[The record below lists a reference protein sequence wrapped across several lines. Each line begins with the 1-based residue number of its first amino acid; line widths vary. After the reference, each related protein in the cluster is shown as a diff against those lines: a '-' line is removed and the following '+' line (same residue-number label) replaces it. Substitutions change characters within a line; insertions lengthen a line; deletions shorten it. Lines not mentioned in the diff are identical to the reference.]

1 VIARAELKESVRRI
15 PLARCS
21 PGREMAAGMAG
32 AGAAAERCSKGGG
45 GAARAAGVAG
55 AAGAAGAV
63 GVAEAAG
70 LAGAALEPRR
80 EVEEERV

>member
-1 VIARAELKESVRRI
+1 VIARAELKESVRRT

-32 AGAAAERCSKGGG
+32 AGTAAERP

-55 AAGAAGAV
+55 AAG
-63 GVAEAAG
+63 
-70 LAGAALEPRR
+70 LAGAALERRR